1 MSGVRVV
8 VGAED
13 FHKVFEA
20 GLSLEMKSQEY
31 VRALR
36 DNGIKVQKG
45 LSGDE
50 LIIEVSPDQRSL
62 FDELTDYYMNSFSR
76 R

>member
-1 MSGVRVV
+1 MGSVRVV

-20 GLSLEMKSQEY
+20 NLSLEMKSREY

-36 DNGIKVQKG
+36 DNGIKVQEG
-45 LSGDE
+45 CSRDE
-50 LIIEVSPDQRSL
+50 LIIEVSSDQRSL
-62 FDELTDYYMNSFSR
+62 FDELTDDYMNSFSR
-76 R
+76 